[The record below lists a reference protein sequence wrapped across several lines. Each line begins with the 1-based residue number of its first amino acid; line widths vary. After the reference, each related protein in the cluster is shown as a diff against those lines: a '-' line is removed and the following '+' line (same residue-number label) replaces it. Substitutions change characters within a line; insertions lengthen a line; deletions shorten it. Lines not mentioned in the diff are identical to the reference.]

1 MADKKVKDD
10 SKWLSIKNVQD
21 VDLVGSMRTSF
32 LSYAMSVIV
41 ERALPDARDG
51 LKPVQRRILY
61 DMEEL
66 GMTYSSQYKKS
77 ARLVGD
83 VMGKYHP
90 HGDSAIYEATV
101 RMAQPFSY
109 RYPLVNGHGNFGSID
124 GDGAAAM
131 RYTECKMMKITEEML
146 KDIDKETV
154 PFVDN
159 YDATEVEPSYL
170 PAAFPNLLC
179 NGSVG
184 IAVGMAT
191 NIPPHNLSEVVDG
204 YLAYMDNPEIT
215 TEELMQY
222 VKGPDFP
229 TGGIILGVQG
239 IADAYNT
246 GRGIIQI
253 RSKAEIVDIENGKKE
268 IIIRE
273 IPYAVNK
280 TAMIEKIA
288 EIVKEKVAPGQD
300 KKLDGITDLRDE
312 STRDGIKIV
321 IECRKDSSPEVI
333 LNNLYKYTQLQTS
346 FSIIMLALV
355 DNQPELM
362 TLKRCLEVYYKHQL
376 SVLLNRTNYD
386 LKKSL
391 EKKHI
396 LEGYLVAVDNIDEL
410 IAIIRKSY
418 DDVDSKIMERFNL
431 TAEQAKAI
439 LALPLRKLSGLEF
452 DKIKADL
459 QETEASVAEDQKIL
473 SSSDEQHKI
482 LKNQILE
489 IKNKYGDERRTEIDY
504 VSEADIENED
514 LIPKEDVIVTI
525 TETGYIKRMHSY
537 DYQAQNRGGRGKTGM
552 KVHEDDVVRQA
563 IYTSTHDFLLFF
575 TNLGRVF
582 KLKTYRLPMCSR
594 TSKGTP
600 IVNLL
605 ALPEGEILT
614 AMMSV
619 SDFDNGY
626 LFFITEQGVVKR
638 TAVSDFQNIR
648 TTGIKAI
655 TLREGDSLH
664 NVLLTRGNQD
674 IIIGASNG
682 KAIRF
687 AETDA
692 RDMGR
697 NASGVRGISLEDG
710 ETVVGAAVAESEDEE
725 ILVITEYGY
734 GKRTSVS
741 EYRKQTRGG
750 KGVKTLAL
758 TDKKGHLAKLIA
770 VSGDEDLFVITD
782 RGMTI
787 RTPIDQIAQSGRATQ
802 GVRIMDLLEDQKVMT
817 ITLLPKEEDEDGSEE
832 AIEGV
837 ENPTEENHNIEV
849 TEEDSNQD
857 DASDDE
863 KPENDQSDEVF

>member
-1 MADKKVKDD
+1 MTDIKNKTQETDD
-10 SKWLSIKNVQD
+10 KWLSVKNVQD
-21 VDLVGSMRTSF
+21 IDLVDSMKTSF

-51 LKPVQRRILY
+51 LKPVQRRILF

-66 GMTYSSQYKKS
+66 GMNYTSQFKKS

-90 HGDSAIYEATV
+90 HGDSAIYEAAV

-109 RYPLVNGHGNFGSID
+109 RYPLVCGHGNFGSID

-159 YDATEVEPSYL
+159 YDATEKEPLYL
-170 PAAFPNLLC
+170 PAGFPNLLC

-204 YLAYMDNPEIT
+204 YIAYMNNPEIT
-215 TEELMQY
+215 NDELMEY
-222 VKGPDFP
+222 IKGPDFP
-229 TGGIILGVQG
+229 TGGIIMGVKG
-239 IADAYNT
+239 ISDAYNT
-246 GRGIIQI
+246 GRGTIQI
-253 RSKAEIVDIENGKKE
+253 RSKCEIKDQENGKKE
-268 IIIRE
+268 IIVRE

-280 TAMIEKIA
+280 TSLIEKIA
-288 EIVKEKVAPGQD
+288 DIVKEKPLPGQE
-300 KKLDGITDLRDE
+300 KRLDGITDLRDE
-312 STRDGIKIV
+312 STREGIKIV
-321 IECRKDSSPEVI
+321 IECRKDSSPEII

-355 DNQPELM
+355 ENQPEVLS
-362 TLKRCLEVYYKHQL
+362 LKRCLQVYFDHQL
-376 SVLLNRTNYD
+376 KVLLNRTKFD
-386 LKKSL
+386 LDRSL
-391 EKKHI
+391 QKKHI
-396 LEGYLVAVDNIDEL
+396 LEGYLIAVDNIDEL
-410 IAIIRKSY
+410 ISIIRKSY

-431 TAEQAKAI
+431 TAEQTKAI
-439 LALPLRKLSGLEF
+439 LALPLRRLSGLEL

-459 QETEASVAEDQKIL
+459 ENTINGINEDQKIL
-473 SSSDEQHKI
+473 ESTDEQHNI
-482 LKNQILE
+482 LKSEILA
-489 IKNKYGDERRTEIDY
+489 IKDKYGDARKTEIDY
-504 VSEADIENED
+504 YSDADIENED
-514 LIPKEDVIVTI
+514 LIPKEDVIIAI
-525 TETGYIKRMHSY
+525 TESGYIKRMHQDEY
-537 DYQAQNRGGRGKTGM
+537 RAQNRGGRGKTGM
-552 KVHEDDVVRQA
+552 KVHDDDMVRSVLF
-563 IYTSTHDFLLFF
+563 TSTHDYLLFF

-582 KLKTYRLPMCSR
+582 KLKAYRIPMCSR
-594 TSKGTP
+594 TSKGIP

-605 ALPEGEILT
+605 ALPEGENLT

-619 SDFDNGY
+619 NNFDEGY
-626 LFFITEQGVVKR
+626 LTFITEQGVIKR
-638 TAVSDFQNIR
+638 TSVNEFQNIR

-655 TLREGDSLH
+655 TLREKDSLH
-664 NVLLTRGNQD
+664 NVFLTNGSQD

-687 AETDA
+687 SETDA

-697 NASGVRGISLEDG
+697 NASGVRGIDLSNG
-710 ETVVGAAVAESEDEE
+710 EKVVGAAVAESEDEQ

-734 GKRTSVS
+734 GKRTNVS
-741 EYRKQTRGG
+741 EYRRQTRGG
-750 KGVKTLAL
+750 KGVKTLQI
-758 TDKKGHLAKLIA
+758 TDKKGKLEKLIA

-787 RTPIDQIAQSGRATQ
+787 RTPIDQITESGRATQ
-802 GVRIMDLLEDQKVMT
+802 GVRIMNLLDEQKVMT
-817 ITLLPKEEDEDGSEE
+817 ITLLPKDTEEDDE
-832 AIEGV
+832 AV
-837 ENPTEENHNIEV
+837 ESLTEENHNIESND
-849 TEEDSNQD
+849 EEVKDVKPID
-857 DASDDE
+857 D
-863 KPENDQSDEVF
+863 KSDEIF